1 MLNWKFGLSEVVRM
15 VEIFCFSEGGE
26 NRCEGGGDIGCVRER
41 GEEG

>member
-26 NRCEGGGDIGCVRER
+26 NRGDAGGDIGFVRGR
-41 GEEG
+41 GEQV